1 MGMLTFE
8 APKESAL
15 AGVSFS
21 LIGKHVGRQFL
32 DNTSNVDRSLDAF
45 TTLDAVVRLE
55 RDLASGQQVTLSVFG
70 NNLTDALY
78 SATGWTYSYRYGGE
92 GSETTENY
100 VYPQAGRHGFVTLAV
115 AF

>member
-8 APKESAL
+8 VPKESAL

-45 TTLDAVVRLE
+45 TTLDAVVRVE

-78 SATGWTYSYRYGGE
+78 SATGWTYSYRYE
-92 GSETTENY
+92 EKVLKRRRTTCTRK
-100 VYPQAGRHGFVTLAV
+100 QAVTVVTLAV